1 MSDLLKNK
9 THEKSFIFGRTFQ
22 SGSTQRKAI
31 LLILL
36 CTVFTSLGQILWKLG
51 LIQIDFNYPLTL
63 INFPF
68 IMGFFAYG
76 IGFGLMLLAF
86 KDGELSV
93 LYPIV
98 ATSYVWVSLF
108 SPILFPDDFMNVEKW
123 LGVMIILISVGLL
136 GIGSS
141 VRNKND

>member
-1 MSDLLKNK
+1 MSGLLENK
-9 THEKSFIFGRTFQ
+9 THKKSFI
-22 SGSTQRKAI
+22 SGCASKSESTQRKAI

-51 LIQIDFNYPLTL
+51 LVNVDFNNLFTF
-63 INFPF
+63 INLPF
-68 IMGFFAYG
+68 ILGFFAYG
-76 IGFGLMLLAF
+76 TGFVLMLRAF
-86 KDGELSV
+86 KYGELSV

-108 SPILFPDDFMNVEKW
+108 SPILFLNDFMNVWKW
-123 LGVMIILISVGLL
+123 FGVLVILISVSLL

-141 VRNKND
+141 RRKKID